1 MEIKT
6 FAAIDVGSFE
16 VDMKIFELG
25 GIKEDSRT
33 KRGTGA
39 GSHIRQIDHLRQRIA
54 LGSDT
59 YTSGKIS
66 TEKLD
71 ELCRTLREY
80 GQIMKAYKV
89 DDYKIYGTSALRE
102 SENALIILDQIRQ
115 RTGMSIELLSNSE
128 QRFLGYKS
136 IASKGEVFRRVIE
149 ENTAIVDIGGGSIQI
164 SLFENDALAV
174 TSNLRLGVL
183 RVQERLNSMN
193 VGSSQREALVDEL
206 VMAQLSTFKKLY
218 LKDRTIKNVIIMDDY
233 LSPWAIRKAG
243 NDAEKSVV
251 QLAEYEKLLEKL
263 RVLTVMQAAQM
274 MDVQEEKVPLI
285 FISAVLL
292 HRICEL
298 MGAEKIWAP
307 GVSLGDGMAYEYAEK
322 KKLLSGEHDFEKDI
336 LACAANISKKYM
348 GSRKRGETLDHIA
361 TTIFDS
367 MKKVHGLGKRER
379 LYLRLAALLHDCG
392 KFISLVN
399 IGETSYDIIMAT
411 EIIGLSHREREIIA
425 NVVRFNHS
433 PFLYYGELQGK
444 GSGLDQNAYLTVA
457 KLTAILRVA
466 NSLDRSHKQKLKG
479 VKAVLK
485 ENQLILQVDTLEDLA
500 LEKGY
505 LKKSGSFFEEVFSVE
520 PLIRQRKQI

>member
-33 KRGTGA
+33 KKGTGA

-89 DDYKIYGTSALRE
+89 DDYKVYGTSALRE

-218 LKDRTIKNVIIMDDY
+218 LKDRTIKNVIIQPCNANPAM
-233 LSPWAIRKAG
+233 
-243 NDAEKSVV
+243 
-251 QLAEYEKLLEKL
+251 LL
-263 RVLTVMQAAQM
+263 
-274 MDVQEEKVPLI
+274 
-285 FISAVLL
+285 
-292 HRICEL
+292 
-298 MGAEKIWAP
+298 
-307 GVSLGDGMAYEYAEK
+307 
-322 KKLLSGEHDFEKDI
+322 
-336 LACAANISKKYM
+336 
-348 GSRKRGETLDHIA
+348 
-361 TTIFDS
+361 
-367 MKKVHGLGKRER
+367 
-379 LYLRLAALLHDCG
+379 
-392 KFISLVN
+392 
-399 IGETSYDIIMAT
+399 
-411 EIIGLSHREREIIA
+411 
-425 NVVRFNHS
+425 
-433 PFLYYGELQGK
+433 
-444 GSGLDQNAYLTVA
+444 
-457 KLTAILRVA
+457 
-466 NSLDRSHKQKLKG
+466 
-479 VKAVLK
+479 
-485 ENQLILQVDTLEDLA
+485 
-500 LEKGY
+500 
-505 LKKSGSFFEEVFSVE
+505 
-520 PLIRQRKQI
+520 